1 MELQMEESI
10 ATSESVEDL
19 STEYIKI
26 RTEREVLKEKFENE
40 DKVFADQLAEIENK
54 LVQIMLADNTTSMS
68 TEKTI
73 IIKRVMK
80 RYNPTNWEAVYRL
93 VDKYKAYGVLHKR
106 IHDTNMRDF
115 LEEHPDEYPEG
126 LNVDSRYAVTVK
138 RKPASI

>member
-1 MELQMEESI
+1 MEESI
-10 ATSESVEDL
+10 VTSKSVEDL

-40 DKVFADQLAEIENK
+40 DKVFTDQLAEIENQ

-138 RKPASI
+138 RKPSA

>member
-1 MELQMEESI
+1 MEESVV
-10 ATSESVEDL
+10 TSESVEDL
-19 STEYIKI
+19 STRYIRV
-26 RTEREVLKEKFENE
+26 RTDREIFREQFESA
-40 DKVFADQLAEIENK
+40 DKVLADELAEIENK